1 MWTLSSKILPHK
13 NVLKERW
20 VTKVCVCVP
29 VSAHVISDWR
39 QEEMLCPRLLQ
50 MGWKMIKI
58 SMMPGPISQ
67 FLMEPGGTN
76 YSAAGLGKKIP
87 PPWNITAQL
96 SAFMAAQNFSW
107 HQLFSFGKGKILES
121 TALFCCC
128 NFLKKFSLLPERIAS
143 HEYACVC
150 QLWASQESRVPFPG
164 ILTAGC
170 PRGAAPFQC
179 PPVQPPSGSQHK
191 MMACLLE
198 MIWTNAPKHSEGVHC
213 PKESILTVL

>member
-1 MWTLSSKILPHK
+1 MPFKKHWSDCCVKVVWRLSSKTLARE

-20 VTKVCVCVP
+20 VTKACVCVP

-39 QEEMLCPRLLQ
+39 QEGMLCHTGESMCPRLLQ

-96 SAFMAAQNFSW
+96 SAFTAAQNFSW
-107 HQLFSFGKGKILES
+107 HQLFSFGKDKILES

-128 NFLKKFSLLPERIAS
+128 NFLKKFSL
-143 HEYACVC
+143 
-150 QLWASQESRVPFPG
+150 
-164 ILTAGC
+164 
-170 PRGAAPFQC
+170 
-179 PPVQPPSGSQHK
+179 
-191 MMACLLE
+191 
-198 MIWTNAPKHSEGVHC
+198 
-213 PKESILTVL
+213 